1 MAETPNTFPPLNALG
16 LGAGFAGPLG
26 ALMGMGSLFEGISGM
41 FAAKDE
47 AKRKEELF
55 QATKE
60 ALLDAHEQEGAQ
72 ERVGTMQERAQVAEE
87 MKNVSIQGITA
98 RGQAGAGA
106 GGANLNMSG
115 SVIESQLDSVVVEDG
130 QKGRIRTLQEFRETA
145 AALRLKSLS
154 NRTRQQILAALPT
167 PTAQPNPLS
176 IGLGAVAGGLEGF
189 AMGKELDLGF

>member
-1 MAETPNTFPPLNALG
+1 MAETPNTFPSLTALG

-106 GGANLNMSG
+106 GGAGIWSAGPAASANSG
-115 SVIESQLDSVVVEDG
+115 
-130 QKGRIRTLQEFRETA
+130 
-145 AALRLKSLS
+145 
-154 NRTRQQILAALPT
+154 
-167 PTAQPNPLS
+167 
-176 IGLGAVAGGLEGF
+176 AGGGGCGVYEDIGN
-189 AMGKELDLGF
+189 AGGSGACVVRWIVV